1 MLGYDSRQPKLS
13 EKMHCK
19 EWQADLRGSG
29 WGALGR
35 AVASDS
41 RDPRFK
47 PIHGHFHLLT
57 VLQTVLKRRK

>member
-1 MLGYDSRQPKLS
+1 
-13 EKMHCK
+13 MHCK

-29 WGALGR
+29 WGAIGR